1 MMDVSVKIQRVTKK
15 YGKKCAI
22 HSLSVEFEKG
32 KVYGVLGTNGSG
44 KSTLLKMITGLVFP
58 TSGEVEILGEKT
70 GRKSISSVSYLT
82 ELDMFYDNS
91 SVEEVIKFMES
102 QFSDFDLSKAN
113 LLVDELSLDRK
124 ATMKQLSKGN
134 RGRLKLVVTL
144 ARKSPIILLD
154 EPLSGLDPL
163 VRESVITSL
172 VKYVDFD
179 HQTMIIATHELD
191 EIETL
196 VDEVLL
202 MNEGKLIEKASVES
216 VQELGLSLNQWVKQT
231 IRGKLA

>member
-1 MMDVSVKIQRVTKK
+1 MDVSVKLEQVTKK

-22 HSLSVEFEKG
+22 HSLSVDFEKG

-44 KSTLLKMITGLVFP
+44 KSTLLKLITGLVFP
-58 TSGEVEILGEKT
+58 TTGEVRILGENT
-70 GRKSISSVSYLT
+70 GRKSISNVSYLT

-91 SVEEVIKFMES
+91 SVEEVVKFMGS

-124 ATMKQLSKGN
+124 AIMKQLSKGN

-202 MNEGKLIEKASVES
+202 MNEGNLIEKATVES